1 MKQFYIRIE
10 NLATREVLEWEC
22 RAPRFDCAL
31 ASVRHHVT
39 EWEWERFP
47 LKTTITEKT
56 EG

>member
-1 MKQFYIRIE
+1 MKHFFIRIE

-22 RAPRFDCAL
+22 RTPRFDGAL
-31 ASVRHHVT
+31 ASARLHVL

>member
-1 MKQFYIRIE
+1 MKQFTIRLE

-31 ASVRHHVT
+31 ASARLHIL